1 LHLVQSLTQ
10 VLPHQVVSKLEG
22 SEFNTAKMTGQN
34 DREARSPTLV
44 PQDSVRDQQALGR
57 VPSLGRSSSPSFL
70 KDTQAALANAILDRQ
85 TAIVHAL
92 SHKHKEK
99 KALNRHCHEM
109 SNQVHHVTKV
119 PGYFDEEE
127 PVSGCEEIKIE
138 TVIELDFTPCR
149 SRTPPPMLSFR

>member
-1 LHLVQSLTQ
+1 MPGQSDQ
-10 VLPHQVVSKLEG
+10 
-22 SEFNTAKMTGQN
+22 
-34 DREARSPTLV
+34 EARSPGLV
-44 PQDSVRDQQALGR
+44 PQDSVRGQQSLGR
-57 VPSLGRSSSPSFL
+57 VPSIGRSSSPSFL

-127 PVSGCEEIKIE
+127 TVIGCEEIKIE
-138 TVIELDFTPCR
+138 NVQELTFTPCR
-149 SRTPPPMLSFR
+149 FRISAQSIFCLLIEVIKHLNSM